1 VRHSQLTSVRP
12 ARQGTDPAPGPL
24 RFAHGR
30 AESAA
35 PAYSHPVSTTPERA
49 EQRADVRALRER
61 LNDLTLHDA
70 HRLGRR
76 LERLRGARSGGG
88 GRARE
93 RLEAELAAAEARI
106 ALRRA
111 AAPAAIDYPVELP
124 VSARRADLLAA
135 IRDHQVVVV
144 AGETGSGKSTQ
155 LPKLCLELGR
165 GVRGT
170 IAHTQPRRLAA
181 RTIAERVAE
190 ELRVPLGGAVGYAVR
205 FADRSSDETL
215 VRLMTDGL
223 LLAEIQHDRLLRRYD
238 TIIVDEAH
246 ERSLNIDFL
255 LGVLKRILPLRPEL
269 KLLITSAT
277 IDVERLSA
285 HFDGAPVVEVSGRT
299 YPVQT
304 RYRPVPDAEHERL
317 DAIPDAVKE
326 LLRDGP
332 GDVLVFLSGEREI
345 RDTAELLNG
354 KLGPAHPDV
363 EILPLYARLSAAEQ
377 QKVFQ
382 QHARRRVVLAT
393 NVAETSLTVPG
404 IGSVV
409 DPGTARVSRY
419 SARLKVQRLPIE
431 PISQASA
438 NQRKGRC
445 GRTSDGICIRLYD
458 EDDFDARPRF
468 TDPEILR
475 TSLAS
480 VILQMAALELG
491 DVEDFPFLDP
501 PDARQVRDGV
511 ALLRELGALEPASAS
526 EGARNRLTPLGRKL
540 AQLPVDPRFGRM
552 VLEGDRLGCAEETIV
567 IAAGLSIQD
576 PRESPA
582 EARQAAAE
590 QHARFDRPGEDEPVV
605 ARSDFIAFLRL
616 WRYVRAEQKAL
627 SGSQFRKRCRAE
639 FLHFL
644 RIREW
649 QDLVGQ
655 LRQAAK
661 AAGVRTNQAPASPD
675 DVHRALLAGLL
686 SHVGVK
692 DAASEAASAR
702 GERSARRGRPF
713 VEYTG
718 ARAARFVLS
727 PGSGL
732 ARRPPDWAMVA
743 ELVETTRLWGHT
755 AARIDPAWLEAI
767 APAHLLRHTYG
778 EPRWDARRGAAVVDE
793 RVTLYGL
800 PIVQARAV
808 PYARVDP
815 AAARELFLRRAL
827 VAGEWEARHD
837 FLAEN
842 ARRVAEVE
850 ALEDRTRRRDLLAG
864 EETRFRFFDARVP
877 AEVVSGVEL
886 ERWWKDARRRDPEL
900 LTLPRELLRAAAA
913 EVEQSPTEWR
923 DGSLSLPL
931 SYKFEPGAAD
941 DGVTV
946 HVPLER
952 VGELR
957 ADEFSWL
964 VPALREEL
972 VTALIRSLP
981 KELRR
986 PLVPVPEVAAFVLA
1000 SVRPGREPLLDA
1012 LARELERSR
1021 GVRVPRAAWALD
1033 KLPPHLRM
1041 RFRVEDVGGE
1051 VVAEGEDLDA
1061 LREAVKPRL
1070 RERLAAATPS
1080 IARSGCREW
1089 SFGTLPRELAPG
1101 AAGGLSAYP
1110 ALVDEG
1116 ETVGVKLFETPAE
1129 QAGAMWTGTRR
1140 LLRLTVR
1147 SPIPW
1152 VVDRLDMPAKLALMT
1167 APHGNVGAALE
1178 DALAA
1183 VLDALVAAGGGPAW
1197 DAAGFERL
1205 RAHVAGSLADETLA
1219 TAHALVA
1226 VLDARREVE
1235 RRLDALP
1242 AATPLQEIRMDV
1254 ARQLGRLV
1262 HPGCATAAGARRMR
1276 DVERYLSAAAARLDR
1291 LPDAAGS
1298 DRDRMRTIH
1307 ELEAAYEGRLAD
1319 WPAGAPKPPELY
1331 EVRWMLEELRVAQLA
1346 PALGA
1351 RVTAKQVRRAI
1362 ARPGG

>member
-1 VRHSQLTSVRP
+1 
-12 ARQGTDPAPGPL
+12 
-24 RFAHGR
+24 
-30 AESAA
+30 
-35 PAYSHPVSTTPERA
+35 VSTTPERA
-49 EQRADVRALRER
+49 PASAGLHALRER

-76 LERLRGARSGGG
+76 LERLRGARSV
-88 GRARE
+88 RPLE
-93 RLEAELAAAEARI
+93 RFEAEVAAAEERI
-106 ALRRA
+106 ALRRSA
-111 AAPAAIDYPVELP
+111 MPARIDYPAELP
-124 VSARRADLLAA
+124 VSARREDLLQT

-190 ELRVPLGGAVGYAVR
+190 ELGVPLGGAVGYAVR

-255 LGVLKRILPLRPEL
+255 LGVLKRILPQRPEL

-277 IDVERLSA
+277 IDPERLSR
-285 HFDGAPVVEVSGRT
+285 HFDDAPVVEVSGRT
-299 YPVQT
+299 YPVET

-345 RDTAELLNG
+345 RDAAELLNG
-354 KLGPAHPDV
+354 RLRSDV
-363 EILPLYARLSAAEQ
+363 EILPLYARLSHAEQ

-438 NQRKGRC
+438 DQRKGRC
-445 GRTSDGICIRLYD
+445 GRTSDGICIRLYE
-458 EDDFDARPRF
+458 EDDFQARPRF

-475 TSLAS
+475 TSLAA

-501 PDARQVRDGV
+501 PDARRVRDGV
-511 ALLRELGALEPASAS
+511 ALLRELGALEPVSAAD
-526 EGARNRLTPLGRKL
+526 GARNRLTPLGRRL

-552 VLEGDRLGCAEETIV
+552 VLEADRLGCAEEAIV

-590 QHARFDRPGEDEPVV
+590 RHARFDRPGEEEPDG

-616 WRYVRAEQKAL
+616 WRYVRAQQRAL
-627 SGSQFRKRCRAE
+627 NGSQFRKRCRAE
-639 FLHFL
+639 FLHYL
-644 RIREW
+644 RLREW

-655 LRQAAK
+655 LRQSAK
-661 AAGVRTNQAPASPD
+661 AIGVRTNATPAAPD
-675 DVHRALLAGLL
+675 EIHRALLAGLL
-686 SHVGVK
+686 SHVGVR
-692 DAASEAASAR
+692 DAAPADVRPVR
-702 GERSARRGRPF
+702 GRRPF

-718 ARAARFVLS
+718 ARGARFVLS

-755 AARIDPAWLEAI
+755 AARIDPAWVEPI
-767 APAHLLRHTYG
+767 APAHLLRHAYG

-800 PIVQARAV
+800 PIVPARAI
-808 PYARVDP
+808 PYARVDL
-815 AAARELFLRRAL
+815 AGARELFLRRAL
-827 VAGEWEARHD
+827 VAGEWDARHD

-842 ARRVAEVE
+842 ERRIAEVE
-850 ALEDRTRRRDLLAG
+850 ALEDRVRRRDLLV
-864 EETRFRFFDARVP
+864 EEQARFRFFEHRVP
-877 AEVVSGVEL
+877 ADVVSGVEF

-900 LTLPRELLRAAAA
+900 LTLPRELLRAGDPD
-913 EVEQSPTEWR
+913 VEASPTEWR
-923 DGSLSLPL
+923 DGDLSLPL
-931 SYKFEPGAAD
+931 SYKFTPGAPD

-946 HVPLER
+946 RVPLER

-957 ADEFSWL
+957 ADEFTWL
-964 VPALREEL
+964 VPALRLEL

-986 PLVPVPEVAAFVLA
+986 PLVPVPEVAAAVLA
-1000 SVRPGREPLLDA
+1000 RVQPGREPLLDA
-1012 LARELERSR
+1012 LGRELERS
-1021 GVRVPRAAWALD
+1021 GVRIPREAWALD

-1041 RFRVEDVGGE
+1041 RFRVEDAGGE
-1051 VVAEGEDLDA
+1051 VVAEGEDLDV

-1070 RERLAAATPS
+1070 REQLAAATPS
-1080 IARSGCREW
+1080 IERTGCRAWE
-1089 SFGTLPRELAPG
+1089 FGTLPRELAPP
-1101 AAGGLSAYP
+1101 AGGGLRAFP
-1110 ALVDEG
+1110 AVVDEG
-1116 ETVGVKLFETPAE
+1116 ETVGVRLFESPAE
-1129 QAGAMWTGTRR
+1129 QAGAMHAGTRR

-1152 VVDRLDMPAKLALMT
+1152 VVDRLDTADKLALMT
-1167 APHGNVGAALE
+1167 APHGNVGAAL
-1178 DALAA
+1178 D
-1183 VLDALVAAGGGPAW
+1183 DALVAALNALVASGGGPAW

-1205 RAHVAGSLADETLA
+1205 RVHVAGSLAEETLA
-1219 TAHALVA
+1219 TARSLVA
-1226 VLDARREVE
+1226 ALDARREVE

-1242 AATPLQEIRMDV
+1242 AAAPLQEIRLDV

-1262 HPGCATAAGARRMR
+1262 HPGCAAAAGARLP
-1276 DVERYLSAAAARLDR
+1276 DLARYLQAAAARLDR

-1319 WPAGAPKPPELY
+1319 WPAGTPKPPGLY
-1331 EVRWMLEELRVAQLA
+1331 EVRWMLEELRVAQFA

-1362 ARPGG
+1362 ARPG

>member
-1 VRHSQLTSVRP
+1 
-12 ARQGTDPAPGPL
+12 
-24 RFAHGR
+24 
-30 AESAA
+30 
-35 PAYSHPVSTTPERA
+35 VSTTPDRVDARA
-49 EQRADVRALRER
+49 ELRALRER

-76 LERLRGARSGGG
+76 LERLRGALSP
-88 GRARE
+88 RA
-93 RLEAELAAAEARI
+93 LARFADEVVAAEERI
-106 ALRRA
+106 AKRRA
-111 AAPAAIDYPVELP
+111 AVPTAIDYPAELP
-124 VSARRADLLAA
+124 VTARRDDLLQA

-165 GVRGT
+165 GLRGT

-238 TIIVDEAH
+238 TVIVDEAH

-255 LGVLKRILPLRPEL
+255 LGVLKRILPRRPEL
-269 KLLITSAT
+269 KLIITSAT
-277 IDVERLSA
+277 IDPERLSA
-285 HFDGAPVVEVSGRT
+285 HFDDAPVVEVSGRT
-299 YPVQT
+299 YPVEV

-345 RDTAELLNG
+345 RDTAELLG
-354 KLGPAHPDV
+354 GRLRDDV
-363 EILPLYARLSAAEQ
+363 EILPLYARLSHAEQ

-404 IGSVV
+404 IGAVV
-409 DPGTARVSRY
+409 DPGTARISRY

-438 NQRKGRC
+438 QQRTGRC
-445 GRTSDGICIRLYD
+445 GRTSDGICVRLYD
-458 EDDFDARPRF
+458 EEDFAARPRF

-491 DVEDFPFLDP
+491 DVEEFPFLDP

-511 ALLRELGALEPASAS
+511 ALLRELGALEPVSAAD
-526 EGARNRLTPLGRKL
+526 GARNRLTPLGRRL

-552 VLEGDRLGCAEETIV
+552 VLEADRLGCAEEAIV

-582 EARQAAAE
+582 EAREAAAQ
-590 QHARFDRPGEDEPVV
+590 QHARF
-605 ARSDFIAFLRL
+605 RSDPPSDFLAFLEL
-616 WRYVRAEQKAL
+616 WRYVRAQQKEL
-627 SGSQFRKRCRAE
+627 SGSQFRKRCKAE
-639 FLHFL
+639 FLHYL

-661 AAGVRTNQAPASPD
+661 AIGVRTNQSPAEPGEI
-675 DVHRALLAGLL
+675 HRALLAGLL
-686 SHVGVK
+686 SHVGVR
-692 DAASEAASAR
+692 DAAPLDASRSAR
-702 GERSARRGRPF
+702 GRRPLT
-713 VEYTG
+713 EYTG
-718 ARAARFVLS
+718 ARGARFALS

-732 ARRPPDWAMVA
+732 ARKPPDWTMVA
-743 ELVETTRLWGHT
+743 ELVETNRLWGHT
-755 AARIDPAWLEAI
+755 AARIEPVWIEPV
-767 APAHLLRHTYG
+767 APRHLLRHAYG
-778 EPRWDARRGAAVVDE
+778 EPRWDARSGAALVDE

-800 PIVQARAV
+800 PIVPARAV

-815 AAARELFLRRAL
+815 AGARELFLRRAL
-827 VAGEWEARHD
+827 VDGEWEAQHD
-837 FLAEN
+837 FRAEN
-842 ARRVAEVE
+842 ARRIAEVE
-850 ALEDRTRRRDLLAG
+850 ELEARARRRDLLAS
-864 EETRFRFFDARVP
+864 EETRFRFFDNRVP
-877 AEVVSGVEL
+877 ADVVSALEF
-886 ERWWKDARRRDPEL
+886 ERWWREARRREPEL
-900 LTLPRELLRAAAA
+900 LTLARELLHATDADVADA
-913 EVEQSPTEWR
+913 PTEWR
-923 DGSLSLPL
+923 DGELSLPL
-931 SYKFEPGAAD
+931 SYRFAPGAPD

-957 ADEFSWL
+957 ADEFTWL
-964 VPALREEL
+964 VPALQEEL

-986 PLVPVPEVAAFVLA
+986 SLVPVPQVASELLRDL
-1000 SVRPGREPLLDA
+1000 RPGREPLLDA
-1012 LARELERSR
+1012 LSHELERR
-1021 GVRVPRAAWALD
+1021 GVQVPREAWEVE

-1041 RFRVEDVGGE
+1041 RFRVEDRQGE

-1070 RERLAAATPS
+1070 REQLAAAAPS
-1080 IARSGCREW
+1080 LERSGCRAW
-1089 SFGTLPRELAPG
+1089 AFDTLPRELAPT
-1101 AAGGLSAYP
+1101 AGGGLRAFP

-1116 ETVGVKLFETPAE
+1116 ETVGVRLFETPAE
-1129 QAGAMWTGTRR
+1129 QAGAMHAGTRR

-1152 VVDRLDMPAKLALMT
+1152 VVDQLDTADKLALMT
-1167 APHGNVGAALE
+1167 APHGNVGATLD
-1178 DALAA
+1178 DALTAA
-1183 VLDALVAAGGGPAW
+1183 LDALIAAGGGPAW
-1197 DAAGFERL
+1197 DAAAWEQL
-1205 RAHVAGSLADETLA
+1205 RGHVAGALADETLA
-1219 TAHALVA
+1219 TVHALVA
-1226 VLDARREVE
+1226 VLEARREVE

-1242 AATPLQEIRMDV
+1242 AAAPLQEIRLDV

-1262 HPGCATAAGARRMR
+1262 HPGCAAAAGARRLP
-1276 DVERYLSAAAARLDR
+1276 DVRRYLQAAAARLDR
-1291 LPDAAGS
+1291 LPDAASS
-1298 DRDRMRTIH
+1298 DRNGMRTIY
-1307 ELEAAYEGRLAD
+1307 ELEAAYAGRLTD
-1319 WPAGAPKPPELY
+1319 WPAGTPKPPALY
-1331 EVRWMLEELRVAQLA
+1331 EVRWMLEELRVAQFA

-1351 RVTAKQVRRAI
+1351 RVSAKQVRRAI
-1362 ARPGG
+1362 ARPR

>member
-1 VRHSQLTSVRP
+1 MH
-12 ARQGTDPAPGPL
+12 
-24 RFAHGR
+24 
-30 AESAA
+30 
-35 PAYSHPVSTTPERA
+35 TTPERA
-49 EQRADVRALRER
+49 GSRELRER
-61 LNDLTLHDA
+61 LSDLTIDDA

-76 LERLRGARSGGG
+76 LERLRGSRG
-88 GRARE
+88 GRPLE
-93 RLEAELAAAEARI
+93 RVEQEIAAAEARI
-106 ALRRA
+106 ASRRA
-111 AAPAAIDYPVELP
+111 AVPERIDYPAELP
-124 VSARRADLLAA
+124 VSARREDLLAA
-135 IRDHQVVVV
+135 IRDHQVIVV

-190 ELRVPLGGAVGYAVR
+190 ELRVPLGGPVGYAVR

-238 TIIVDEAH
+238 TIVVDEAH

-255 LGVLKRILPLRPEL
+255 LGCLKRILPRRPEL
-269 KLLITSAT
+269 KLVITSAT

-299 YPVQT
+299 YPVET

-354 KLGPAHPDV
+354 RLRSDV
-363 EILPLYARLSAAEQ
+363 EILPLYARLSHAEQ
-377 QKVFQ
+377 QRVFQ
-382 QHARRRVVLAT
+382 QHSRRRVVLAT

-404 IGSVV
+404 VGAVV
-409 DPGTARVSRY
+409 DPGEARISRY

-438 NQRKGRC
+438 DQRKGRC

-468 TDPEILR
+468 TDPEVLR
-475 TSLAS
+475 TSLAA

-491 DVEDFPFLDP
+491 DVEEFPFLDP

-511 ALLRELGALEPASAS
+511 ALLRELGALEPAAS
-526 EGARNRLTPLGRKL
+526 GPGNRLTQLGRKL
-540 AQLPVDPRFGRM
+540 AQLPVDPRLGRM
-552 VLEGDRLGCAEETIV
+552 VLEADRLGCGEEAIV
-567 IAAGLSIQD
+567 IAAALSIQD
-576 PRESPA
+576 PRERPQ
-582 EARQAAAE
+582 EARQAADE
-590 QHARFDRPGEDEPVV
+590 QHARFLADQP
-605 ARSDFIAFLRL
+605 SDFMALLSL
-616 WRYVRAEQKAL
+616 WRYVRAQQRAL
-627 SGSQFRKRCRAE
+627 SGSQFRKRCKAE

-661 AAGVRTNQAPASPD
+661 AVGIRTNQAPAEPD
-675 DVHRALLAGLL
+675 EIHRALLAGLL

-692 DAASEAASAR
+692 DAAPAAGAR
-702 GERSARRGRPF
+702 ERGPRRRPLP
-713 VEYTG
+713 EYTG
-718 ARAARFVLS
+718 ARGARFALS

-732 ARRPPDWAMVA
+732 ARRAPDWTMVA
-743 ELVETTRLWGHT
+743 ELVETTRLWGRT
-755 AARIDPAWLEAI
+755 AAAVDPAWIEPI
-767 APAHLLRHTYG
+767 APAHLLRRSYG
-778 EPRWDARRGAAVVDE
+778 EPRWDERRGSAIVDE

-800 PIVQARAV
+800 PIVAARAV
-808 PYARVDP
+808 PYARVEP

-827 VAGEWEARHD
+827 VAGEWDAQHA

-850 ALEDRTRRRDLLAG
+850 ALEDRARRRDLLAG
-864 EETRFRFFDARVP
+864 EEARMRFFDARVP
-877 AEVVSGVEL
+877 ADVVSGVEF
-886 ERWWKDARRRDPEL
+886 ERWWRDARVRDPEL
-900 LTLPRELLRAAAA
+900 LTLPRELLLAAAA
-913 EVEQSPTEWR
+913 EVDDTPTEWR
-923 DGSLSLPL
+923 DGALSLPL
-931 SYKFEPGAAD
+931 SYRFEPGAAD

-946 HVPLER
+946 HVPLEQ

-964 VPALREEL
+964 VPGLRLEL

-986 PLVPVPEVAAFVLA
+986 PLVPVPEVAADALTRL
-1000 SVRPGREPLLDA
+1000 RPGREPLLEA
-1012 LARELERSR
+1012 LARELERR
-1021 GVRVPRAAWALD
+1021 GVRIPREAWDLSR
-1033 KLPPHLRM
+1033 LPPHLRM
-1041 RFRVEDVGGE
+1041 RFRVEDSGGE
-1051 VVAEGEDLDA
+1051 VVAEGEDLDV
-1061 LREAVKPRL
+1061 LREAVKPQL
-1070 RERLAAATPS
+1070 RERLAASTPS
-1080 IARSGCREW
+1080 IERSGCRAW
-1089 SFGTLPRELAPG
+1089 LFGTLPRELAAT
-1101 AAGGLSAYP
+1101 AAGGMRAYP

-1116 ETVGVKLFETPAE
+1116 ETVGVRLFETAAE
-1129 QAGAMWTGTRR
+1129 QASAMHAGTRR
-1140 LLRLTVR
+1140 LLLLAVR

-1152 VVDRLDMPAKLALMT
+1152 VVDQLDMPAKLALMT
-1167 APHGNVGAALE
+1167 APHGSVGAALD
-1178 DALAA
+1178 DALLAA
-1183 VLDALVAAGGGPAW
+1183 LDALVAEAGGPVW
-1197 DAAGFERL
+1197 DEAGFARL
-1205 RAHVAGSLADETLA
+1205 REHVAGEMAERTLRVA
-1219 TAHALVA
+1219 RDLTA
-1226 VLDARREVE
+1226 VLEARREVE

-1242 AATPLQEIRMDV
+1242 AAPPLQEIRMDV

-1262 HPGCATAAGARRMR
+1262 HPGCAASAGAARLP
-1276 DVERYLSAAAARLDR
+1276 DVERYLRAAAARLDR

-1319 WPAGAPKPPELY
+1319 WPVGVPKPPELY
-1331 EVRWMLEELRVAQLA
+1331 EVRWMLEELRVAQFAQALA
-1346 PALGA
+1346 A
-1351 RVTAKQVRRAI
+1351 RSGPPVSAKRIRRAI
-1362 ARPGG
+1362 AQAGRG

>member
-1 VRHSQLTSVRP
+1 V
-12 ARQGTDPAPGPL
+12 ARDAPL
-24 RFAHGR
+24 
-30 AESAA
+30 A
-35 PAYSHPVSTTPERA
+35 PAYSDPVSTTPDA
-49 EQRADVRALRER
+49 RADLRALRER
-61 LNDLTLHDA
+61 LNDLTLYDA

-76 LERLRGARSGGG
+76 LERLRGGRSGRGLMLFE
-88 GRARE
+88 RE
-93 RLEAELAAAEARI
+93 IVAAEERI

-111 AAPAAIDYPVELP
+111 AMPSPIAYPAELP
-124 VSARRADLLAA
+124 VSARREDLLQT
-135 IRDHQVVVV
+135 IREHQVVVV

-165 GVRGT
+165 GVQGT

-181 RTIAERVAE
+181 RTIAERVAD
-190 ELRVPLGGAVGYAVR
+190 ELHVPLGGAVGYAVR
-205 FADRSSDETL
+205 FADRSSNETL

-223 LLAEIQHDRLLRRYD
+223 LLAEIRHDRLLRRYD

-255 LGVLKRILPLRPEL
+255 LGCLKRVLPQRPEL
-269 KLLITSAT
+269 KLIVTSAT
-277 IDVERLSA
+277 IDPQRLSK
-285 HFDGAPVVEVSGRT
+285 HFDDAPVVEVSGRT
-299 YPVQT
+299 YPVET

-317 DAIPDAVKE
+317 DAIPDAVDE

-345 RDTAELLNG
+345 RDTAELLG
-354 KLGPAHPDV
+354 GRLRSGV
-363 EILPLYARLSAAEQ
+363 EILPLYARLSHAEQ

-382 QHARRRVVLAT
+382 GHSRRRVVLAT

-409 DPGTARVSRY
+409 DPGEARVSRY

-438 NQRKGRC
+438 DQRKGRC

-458 EDDFDARPRF
+458 EEDFNDRPRF

-552 VLEGDRLGCAEETIV
+552 VLEADKLGCAEEAIV

-582 EARQAAAE
+582 EARQAASE
-590 QHARFDRPGEDEPVV
+590 QHARFDRPGEDEPDG

-616 WRYVRAEQKAL
+616 WSYVRTQQREL
-627 SGSQFRKRCRAE
+627 SGSQFRKRCKGE

-661 AAGVRTNQAPASPD
+661 AAGVATNAAPASPD
-675 DVHRALLAGLL
+675 EVHRALLAGLL

-692 DAASEAASAR
+692 DVAADVAA
-702 GERSARRGRPF
+702 ARRAGPQRRRPLA
-713 VEYTG
+713 EYTG
-718 ARAARFVLS
+718 ARGARFTLS

-732 ARRPPDWAMVA
+732 ARRAPDWTMVA

-755 AARIDPAWLEAI
+755 AARIDPAWIEPI
-767 APAHLLRHTYG
+767 APAHLLRHSYG
-778 EPRWDARRGAAVVDE
+778 EPRWDERRGAAVVDE
-793 RVTLYGL
+793 RVSLYGL
-800 PIVQARAV
+800 PIVPSRAV

-842 ARRVAEVE
+842 ARRIAEVE
-850 ALEDRTRRRDLLAG
+850 ALEDRVRRRDLLAD
-864 EETRFRFFDARVP
+864 EELRFRFFDNRVP
-877 AEVVSGVEL
+877 AGVVSGVEL
-886 ERWWKDARRRDPEL
+886 DRWWKDARQREPEL
-900 LTLPRELLRAAAA
+900 LTLPRELLRTADA
-913 EVEQSPTEWR
+913 ELDDTPTEWR
-923 DGSLSLPL
+923 DGPLSLPL
-931 SYKFEPGAAD
+931 SYRFEPGAAD

-964 VPALREEL
+964 VPALRLEL

-981 KELRR
+981 KELRK
-986 PLVPVPEVAAFVLA
+986 PLVPVPEIAAAALT
-1000 SVRPGREPLLDA
+1000 RLQPGAEPLLDA
-1012 LARELERSR
+1012 LARELERRGARIPREAWDLSR
-1021 GVRVPRAAWALD
+1021 
-1033 KLPPHLRM
+1033 LPPHLRM
-1041 RFRVEDVGGE
+1041 RFRVEDEQGE
-1051 VVAEGEDLDA
+1051 AVAEGEDLGQ
-1061 LREAVKPRL
+1061 LQEAVKPRL

-1080 IARSGCREW
+1080 IERSGARTW
-1089 SFGTLPRELAPG
+1089 DFDTLPRELAAS
-1101 AAGGLSAYP
+1101 AAGGMRAFP

-1116 ETVGVKLFETPAE
+1116 ETVGVRLFETPGE
-1129 QAGAMWTGTRR
+1129 QASAMHAGTRR
-1140 LLRLTVR
+1140 LLQLSVR

-1167 APHGNVGAALE
+1167 APHGSVGAALD
-1178 DALAA
+1178 DALLAT
-1183 VLDALVAAGGGPAW
+1183 LDALTAEAGGPAW
-1197 DAAGFERL
+1197 DEAGFRRL
-1205 RAHVAGSLADETLA
+1205 REHVAGELADRTLA
-1219 TAHALVA
+1219 TARALVA
-1226 VLDARREVE
+1226 VLEARREVE

-1242 AATPLQEIRMDV
+1242 TAAPLQEIRLDV

-1262 HPGCATAAGARRMR
+1262 HPGCAVAAGAARLP
-1276 DVERYLSAAAARLDR
+1276 DVERWLRGAAARLDR

-1307 ELEAAYEGRLAD
+1307 ELESAYEGRLAD
-1319 WPAGAPKPPELY
+1319 WPAGTPKPPQLY
-1331 EVRWMLEELRVAQLA
+1331 EVRWMLEELRVAQFA
-1346 PALGA
+1346 PALAARNGGA
-1351 RVTAKQVRRAI
+1351 GGAVSAKRIRRVI
-1362 ARPGG
+1362 AQPGA

>member
-1 VRHSQLTSVRP
+1 M
-12 ARQGTDPAPGPL
+12 
-24 RFAHGR
+24 
-30 AESAA
+30 AA
-35 PAYSHPVSTTPERA
+35 YPHPVSTTPERA
-49 EQRADVRALRER
+49 DARAELRALRER
-61 LNDLTLHDA
+61 LNDLTIDDA

-76 LERLRGARSGGG
+76 LERLRGARG
-88 GRARE
+88 GRPLARLADE
-93 RLEAELAAAEARI
+93 VAAAEQRI
-106 ALRRA
+106 ARRRA
-111 AAPAAIDYPVELP
+111 AVPARIDYPADLP
-124 VSARRADLLAA
+124 VSARREDLLAA
-135 IRDHQVVVV
+135 IREHQVTIV

-190 ELRVPLGGAVGYAVR
+190 ELRVPLGGPVGYAVR
-205 FADRSSDETL
+205 FADRSSERTL

-238 TIIVDEAH
+238 TIVVDEAH
-246 ERSLNIDFL
+246 ERSLNVDFL
-255 LGVLKRILPLRPEL
+255 LGVLKRILPRRPEL
-269 KLLITSAT
+269 KLIVTSAT
-277 IDVERLSA
+277 IDVERLSE

-299 YPVQT
+299 YPVEV

-345 RDTAELLNG
+345 RDTAELLSG
-354 KLGPAHPDV
+354 RLRDDV
-363 EILPLYARLSAAEQ
+363 EILPLYARLSHAEQ

-404 IGSVV
+404 IGAVV
-409 DPGTARVSRY
+409 DPGTARISRY

-438 NQRKGRC
+438 DQRAGRC

-458 EDDFDARPRF
+458 ADDYGARPRF

-491 DVEDFPFLDP
+491 DVEEFPFLDP

-511 ALLRELGALEPASAS
+511 ALLRELGALEPVS
-526 EGARNRLTPLGRKL
+526 EAGGARNRLTPLGRKL

-552 VLEGDRLGCAEETIV
+552 VLEADKLGCAEEAIV

-582 EARQAAAE
+582 EARAAAQE
-590 QHARFDRPGEDEPVV
+590 QHARFDRADDPADPYGGE
-605 ARSDFIAFLRL
+605 RSDFLAFLRL

-627 SGSQFRKRCRAE
+627 SGSQFRRRCKAE

-661 AAGVRTNQAPASPD
+661 AAGVAVNAAPARPD
-675 DVHRALLAGLL
+675 EIHRALLAGLL
-686 SHVGVK
+686 SHVGVR
-692 DAASEAASAR
+692 DAGAGGTGSAR
-702 GERSARRGRPF
+702 GGDGRGRRSRPLT
-713 VEYTG
+713 EYTG
-718 ARAARFVLS
+718 ARGARFALS

-732 ARRPPDWAMVA
+732 ARKPPDWAMVA

-755 AARIDPAWLEAI
+755 AARVDPRWIEPV
-767 APAHLLRHTYG
+767 APRHLLRRAYG
-778 EPRWDARRGAAVVDE
+778 EPRWDARRGAAVADE

-800 PIVQARAV
+800 AIVAGRPV

-815 AAARELFLRRAL
+815 AGARELFLRRAL
-827 VAGEWEARHD
+827 VAGEWDARHD

-842 ARRVAEVE
+842 ARRIAEVE
-850 ALEDRTRRRDLLAG
+850 ALEDRARRRDLLAG
-864 EETRFRFFDARVP
+864 EETRLRFFDARVP
-877 AEVVSGVEL
+877 AEVVSGTEFQ
-886 ERWWKDARRRDPEL
+886 RWWREARRGEPEL
-900 LTLPRELLRAAAA
+900 LTLPRELLRAAEADVA
-913 EVEQSPTEWR
+913 EAPTEWR
-923 DGSLSLPL
+923 DGPLSLPL
-931 SYKFEPGAAD
+931 SYKFAPGAPE

-946 HVPLER
+946 HVPLEL

-957 ADEFSWL
+957 ADEFTWL
-964 VPALREEL
+964 VPALRLEL

-986 PLVPVPEVAAFVLA
+986 SLVPVPDVAAAVLA
-1000 SVRPGREPLLDA
+1000 QLRPGREPLLDA
-1012 LARELERSR
+1012 LARELGRR
-1021 GVRVPRAAWALD
+1021 GVQVPREAWALER
-1033 KLPPHLRM
+1033 LPPHLRM
-1041 RFRVEDVGGE
+1041 RFRVEDERGE
-1051 VVAEGEDLDA
+1051 AVAEGEDLDA
-1061 LREAVKPRL
+1061 LREAVKPAL
-1070 RERLAAATPS
+1070 RARLAAATPS
-1080 IARSGCREW
+1080 LERTGARAWE
-1089 SFGTLPRELAPG
+1089 FGALPRDLAPS
-1101 AAGGLSAYP
+1101 AGGSLRAFP

-1116 ETVGVKLFETPAE
+1116 ETVGVKLFETVAE
-1129 QAGAMWTGTRR
+1129 QASSMHAGARR

-1152 VVDRLDMPAKLALMT
+1152 VVDRLSTADKLALMT
-1167 APHGNVGAALE
+1167 APHGSVGAALD
-1178 DALAA
+1178 DALTAA
-1183 VLDALVAAGGGPAW
+1183 LDELIASGGGPAW
-1197 DAAGFERL
+1197 DAAAWERL
-1205 RAHVAGSLADETLA
+1205 RAHVAGALAEETLA
-1219 TAHALVA
+1219 AARALVA

-1242 AATPLQEIRMDV
+1242 VAPALEQIRLDV

-1262 HPGCATAAGARRMR
+1262 HPGCAAAAGAARLP
-1276 DVERYLSAAAARLDR
+1276 DLERWLRAAAARLDR
-1291 LPDAAGS
+1291 LPDHAGS
-1298 DRDRMRTIH
+1298 DRDRMRTLH
-1307 ELEAAYEGRLAD
+1307 ELEAAYAGRLAD
-1319 WPAGAPKPPELY
+1319 WPAGVPKPVELY
-1331 EVRWMLEELRVAQLA
+1331 EVRWLLEELRAAQFA
-1346 PALGA
+1346 PAPGGA
-1351 RVTAKQVRRAI
+1351 RVSAKQIRRAI
-1362 ARPGG
+1362 AQAGRAG